1 MWNYIQG
8 VKNPAENV
16 ERKAEL
22 KEYFND
28 YERKRARKIS
38 LKWTDNRP
46 WLVST
51 TNGMTCTW
59 NECRKQYR
67 ISKTRNQVLS
77 LAANRIILMQLR
89 NMKNLK

>member
-59 NECRKQYR
+59 CSKHGTNIENNIEYRKHETKFYHWLQ
-67 ISKTRNQVLS
+67 IV
-77 LAANRIILMQLR
+77 
-89 NMKNLK
+89 

>member
-28 YERKRARKIS
+28 YERKIS

-59 NECRKQYR
+59 CSKHGTNMENNIEYRKHETKFYHWLQ
-67 ISKTRNQVLS
+67 IV
-77 LAANRIILMQLR
+77 
-89 NMKNLK
+89 

>member
-16 ERKAEL
+16 ERKAER
-22 KEYFND
+22 KENFKD

-46 WLVST
+46 
-51 TNGMTCTW
+51 
-59 NECRKQYR
+59 
-67 ISKTRNQVLS
+67 
-77 LAANRIILMQLR
+77 
-89 NMKNLK
+89 